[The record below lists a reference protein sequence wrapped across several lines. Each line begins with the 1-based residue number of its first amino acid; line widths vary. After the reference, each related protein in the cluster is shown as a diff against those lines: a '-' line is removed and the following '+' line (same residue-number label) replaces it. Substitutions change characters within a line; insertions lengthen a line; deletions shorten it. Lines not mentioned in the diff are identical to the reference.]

1 MGCATRSIREI
12 AENDPAMNT
21 TAPLLQIRDLSVS
34 YGPDSGR
41 VAVVRGVSLDIAP
54 GEIVGLVGESGS
66 GKTQL
71 LMSILGLNSRARLRG
86 SIRYHDQELIGLNA
100 ARLNA
105 VRGSR
110 IAMIFQDPMT
120 ALNPYLRIGRQI
132 TEVLRV
138 HRGVGRRAAELAA
151 TAMLESVHMPEA
163 SQQLRRYPH
172 ELSGGMR
179 QRVMIAMALIA
190 EPQVLLADEPTTAL
204 DVTVQAQIL
213 SLLRELRSR
222 TGIAIVLVTHDIGVI
237 AEIADRVA
245 VMYAG
250 TIVEQAAVEPLFFDP
265 RHPYTEA
272 LQHCIPRLDTPVTA
286 ELASIPGAPPDPAT
300 MQAGCPF
307 APRCAYRLPVCDRE
321 APALLEAAPGHYK
334 ACHYEGTL
342 DKQRGRAA

>member
-1 MGCATRSIREI
+1 MK
-12 AENDPAMNT
+12 T

-34 YGPDSGR
+34 YGADSGR
-41 VAVVRGVSLDIAP
+41 VAVVRAVSLDIAP

-71 LMSILGLNSRARLRG
+71 LMSILGLNTRARLRG

-100 ARLNA
+100 AQLNA

-120 ALNPYLRIGRQI
+120 ALNPYLRIGSQI

-138 HRGVGRRAAELAA
+138 HRGVGRRAAEHAA

-163 SQQLRRYPH
+163 SQTLRRYPH

-213 SLLRELRSR
+213 SLLRELRAR

-250 TIVEQAAVEPLFFDP
+250 TIVEQAAVEPLFSDP

-272 LQHCIPRLDTPVTA
+272 LQHCLPRLDLPVTA
-286 ELASIPGAPPDPAT
+286 ELASIPGAPPDPAA
-300 MQAGCPF
+300 MPAGCPF

-321 APALLEAAPGHYK
+321 VPALLEAAPGHYK
-334 ACHYEGTL
+334 ACHYEGAL
-342 DKQRGRAA
+342 DKQRGQAA